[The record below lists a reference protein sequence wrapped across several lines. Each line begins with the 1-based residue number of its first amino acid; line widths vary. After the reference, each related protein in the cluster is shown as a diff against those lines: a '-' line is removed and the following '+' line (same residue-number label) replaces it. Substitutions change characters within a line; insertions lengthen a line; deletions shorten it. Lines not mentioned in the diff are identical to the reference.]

1 MVMDTLEGKPSPF
14 SRLKSLKFIDSVNPL
29 KIPAKVLNYL
39 LSGSP
44 CVETMLTEFRNDE
57 LCVTSPS
64 NSGFSLAWETKQ
76 QKQKISRPEVEFSI
90 KQWKKLQ
97 LLLQLILQHNQE
109 DYI

>member
-1 MVMDTLEGKPSPF
+1 MVMDTLEGKLSPF
-14 SRLKSLKFIDSVNPL
+14 SRLKSLKFIDSVNPS

-64 NSGFSLAWETKQ
+64 NSG
-76 QKQKISRPEVEFSI
+76 IS
-90 KQWKKLQ
+90 
-97 LLLQLILQHNQE
+97 
-109 DYI
+109 